1 VEYSEIEAKYNGDSR
16 PTLMGALAV
25 NLFSAR
31 RLATAGGK
39 SLRIAKISSMDYI
52 VRCAQR
58 GALPMTLDILV
69 RNVALWG
76 NEGLC
81 DLGIANGR
89 FVSVNPS
96 GESSVAVMTID
107 AEGRMAVP
115 GFVEPHIHL
124 DKALISERAPVN
136 RSGTLN
142 EAIEILWE
150 LKRNYVVDEIAG
162 RASRVLTQALDH
174 GISKL
179 RTHVD
184 VDPIGG
190 TRPAEGLIRARDRFR
205 DLIDIQIVAFPQE
218 GIVKSPGTE
227 ALMRKVMELG
237 VDVVGGMPFNEASPA
252 DSRRHIEIVFDI
264 ARQFDADIDMHV
276 DETDD
281 PSARTL
287 EVLADLTIANGWQ
300 GRVTA
305 GHTCA
310 LAGYPRNYAD
320 HVISRLRQA
329 DVNMIANPGTNL
341 MLQGRLDDYPKRR
354 GVTQVKELLAA
365 GVNVACGQDCVHDTF
380 YPFGQNDPLEIAF
393 LLCHASHMS
402 QPAEILTVMDMVTRN
417 GAKALRVP
425 DFGVAVG
432 SVADLVVLDACDA
445 RAAFATRLP
454 RRWVIRKGKLIAQTS
469 VETQR
474 YFDIPAA
481 PAT

>member
-1 VEYSEIEAKYNGDSR
+1 
-16 PTLMGALAV
+16 M
-25 NLFSAR
+25 
-31 RLATAGGK
+31 
-39 SLRIAKISSMDYI
+39 
-52 VRCAQR
+52 
-58 GALPMTLDILV
+58 LDILV
-69 RNVALWG
+69 KNVALWG
-76 NEGLC
+76 SEGLC
-81 DLGIANGR
+81 DLGIADGR
-89 FVSVNPS
+89 FVSLNA
-96 GESSVAVMTID
+96 GGISSAAALTLD

-136 RSGTLN
+136 RSGTLT

-150 LKRNYVVDEIAG
+150 LKRNYSVEEIAE
-162 RASRVLTQALDH
+162 RASRVLAQALEN
-174 GISKL
+174 GISRL

-190 TRPAEGLIRARDRFR
+190 TRPAEGVIRARERFG

-227 ALMRKVMELG
+227 ALMREVMKLG
-237 VDVVGGMPFNEASPA
+237 VDVVGGMPFNEASPQ

-281 PSARTL
+281 PAARTL
-287 EVLADLTIANGWQ
+287 EVLAELTIANGWQ
-300 GRVTA
+300 CRVTA

-310 LAGYPRNYAD
+310 LAGYPRDYAD
-320 HVISRLRQA
+320 HVIGRLHEA
-329 DVNMIANPGTNL
+329 NVNMIANPATNL

-402 QPAEILTVMDMVTRN
+402 QPAEILTVMDMVTSN
-417 GAKALRVP
+417 GAKALRLP
-425 DFGVAVG
+425 DFRVAVG
-432 SVADLVVLDACDA
+432 GVADLVVLDARDA
-445 RAAFATRLP
+445 RGAFATRRP
-454 RRWVIRKGKLIAQTS
+454 RRWVIRKGKLIA
-469 VETQR
+469 ETQFETRR
-474 YFDIPAA
+474 YFDVPAA
-481 PAT
+481 AT

>member
-1 VEYSEIEAKYNGDSR
+1 
-16 PTLMGALAV
+16 
-25 NLFSAR
+25 
-31 RLATAGGK
+31 
-39 SLRIAKISSMDYI
+39 
-52 VRCAQR
+52 
-58 GALPMTLDILV
+58 MTLDILV
-69 RNVALWG
+69 KNVALSG
-76 NEGLC
+76 SEGLC
-81 DLGIANGR
+81 DLGIAGGR
-89 FVSVNPS
+89 FVSVDV
-96 GESSVAVMTID
+96 GAASSNAMLTLD

-136 RSGTLN
+136 ISGTLT
-142 EAIEILWE
+142 EAIEILWNI
-150 LKRNYVVDEIAG
+150 KRNYTVEEIAD
-162 RASRVLTQALDH
+162 RASRVLERALEN
-174 GISKL
+174 GVSQL

-227 ALMRKVMELG
+227 ALMRDVMKAG

-252 DSRRHIEIVFDI
+252 DSRRHIEVAFDI
-264 ARQFDADIDMHV
+264 AKEFDADIDMHV

-281 PSARTL
+281 PMARTL
-287 EVLADLTIANGWQ
+287 EVLAELTIKNGWQ

-310 LAGYPRNYAD
+310 LAGYPRDYAD
-320 HVISRLRQA
+320 HVIARLRQA
-329 DVNMIANPGTNL
+329 GVNMIANPATNL

-393 LLCHASHMS
+393 LLCHASQMS
-402 QPAEILTVMDMVTRN
+402 QPAEILTVMDMVTGN

-425 DFGVAVG
+425 DFQVAIG
-432 SVADLVVLDACDA
+432 AVADLVVLDARDA
-445 RAAFATRLP
+445 REAFATRAP
-454 RRWVIRKGKLIAQTS
+454 RRWVIRKGKLIA
-469 VETQR
+469 EGRLERRR
-474 YFDIPAA
+474 YFAMPERVVK
-481 PAT
+481 

>member
-1 VEYSEIEAKYNGDSR
+1 
-16 PTLMGALAV
+16 
-25 NLFSAR
+25 
-31 RLATAGGK
+31 
-39 SLRIAKISSMDYI
+39 
-52 VRCAQR
+52 
-58 GALPMTLDILV
+58 MTLDIHV
-69 RNVALWG
+69 KNVALWG
-76 NEGLC
+76 TEGLC

-89 FVSVNPS
+89 FVSVNQ
-96 GESSVAVMTID
+96 GVASSAPILTLD

-136 RSGTLN
+136 RSGTLK
-142 EAIEILWE
+142 EAIEILWK
-150 LKRNYVVDEIAG
+150 LKRNYTVDEIAD
-162 RASRVLTQALDH
+162 RASRVLAQALEN
-174 GISKL
+174 GVSKL

-190 TRPAEGLIRARDRFR
+190 TRPAEGLIRVRDRFR

-227 ALMRKVMELG
+227 ALMREVMKFG
-237 VDVVGGMPFNEASPA
+237 VDVVGGMPFNEASPE

-264 ARQFDADIDMHV
+264 ARQFDADVDMHV

-281 PSARTL
+281 PAARTL
-287 EVLADLTIANGWQ
+287 EVLAELTIANGWQ

-310 LAGYPRNYAD
+310 LASYPRNYAD
-320 HVISRLRQA
+320 HVIDRLRQA
-329 DVNMIANPGTNL
+329 NVSMIANPATNL

-402 QPAEILTVMDMVTRN
+402 QPAEILTVMDMVTN
-417 GAKALRVP
+417 NAAKALRVP
-425 DFGVAVG
+425 DFRVAVG
-432 SVADLVVLDACDA
+432 AVADLVVLEARDA
-445 RAAFATRLP
+445 RRAFATRLP
-454 RRWVIRKGKLIAQTS
+454 RRWVIRKGKLIAQTR
-469 VETQR
+469 VETHR
-474 YFDIPAA
+474 NFDLSAA
-481 PAT
+481 PVR

>member
-1 VEYSEIEAKYNGDSR
+1 MQCKLRRYNSGNFTNTVLSKR
-16 PTLMGALAV
+16 
-25 NLFSAR
+25 
-31 RLATAGGK
+31 TAM
-39 SLRIAKISSMDYI
+39 A
-52 VRCAQR
+52 
-58 GALPMTLDILV
+58 LDILIK
-69 RNVALWG
+69 NVAVW
-76 NEGLC
+76 NSDGLR
-81 DLGIANGR
+81 DLAIAGGR
-89 FVSVNPS
+89 FV
-96 GESSVAVMTID
+96 AVPQNATEISALVLD
-107 AEGRMAVP
+107 AGGRIAVP

-124 DKALISERAPVN
+124 DKALISERAPFNV
-136 RSGTLN
+136 SGTLT

-150 LKRNYVVDEIAG
+150 IKRNYTVEEIAE
-162 RASRVLTQALDH
+162 RASRVRARAIDN
-174 GISKL
+174 GVSRL
-179 RTHVD
+179 RSHVD

-190 TRPAEGLIRARDRFR
+190 TRPAEGVIRARERFG

-227 ALMRKVMELG
+227 ALMREVMKLG
-237 VDVVGGMPFNEASPA
+237 VDVVGGMPFNEASPQ

-287 EVLADLTIANGWQ
+287 EVLAELTIVNGWQ

-310 LAGYPRNYAD
+310 LASYPRDYAD
-320 HVISRLRQA
+320 HVIAQLKKA
-329 DVNMIANPGTNL
+329 GINMIANPATNL

-393 LLCHASHMS
+393 LLCHASQMS
-402 QPAEILTVMDMVTRN
+402 QPAEILAAMDMVTGN

-425 DFGVAVG
+425 DFRVAVG
-432 SVADLVVLDACDA
+432 SVADLVVLDARNA
-445 RAAFATRLP
+445 REAFATRAP
-454 RRWVIRKGKLIAQTS
+454 RRWVIRKGRLIA
-469 VETQR
+469 EGR
-474 YFDIPAA
+474 GGM
-481 PAT
+481 

>member
-1 VEYSEIEAKYNGDSR
+1 
-16 PTLMGALAV
+16 MGV
-25 NLFSAR
+25 V
-31 RLATAGGK
+31 RL
-39 SLRIAKISSMDYI
+39 
-52 VRCAQR
+52 V
-58 GALPMTLDILV
+58 LDILV

-76 NEGLC
+76 AKDLSDVGIEG
-81 DLGIANGR
+81 GR
-89 FVSVNPS
+89 FVRIERSPATLTA
-96 GESSVAVMTID
+96 AVTLD
-107 AEGRMAVP
+107 AGGRMAVP

-136 RSGTLN
+136 VSGTLT

-150 LKRNYVVDEIAG
+150 IKRNYTVDEIAD
-162 RASRVLTQALDH
+162 RASRVLERAVEN
-174 GISKL
+174 GISRL
-179 RTHVD
+179 RSHVD

-190 TRPAEGLIRARDRFR
+190 SRPAEGLIRARDRFR

-227 ALMRKVMELG
+227 ALMRQVMKSG

-287 EVLADLTIANGWQ
+287 EVVAELTIANGWQ

-310 LAGYPRNYAD
+310 LASYPRDYAD
-320 HVISRLRQA
+320 HVIGRLREA
-329 DVNMIANPGTNL
+329 NIHMIANPATNL

-393 LLCHASHMS
+393 LLCHASQMS
-402 QPAEILTVMDMVTRN
+402 QPAEIRTAMNMVTSH
-417 GAKALRVP
+417 GARALRIA
-425 DFGVAVG
+425 DFAVTVG
-432 SVADLVVLDACDA
+432 SVADLVVLEARDA
-445 RAAFATRLP
+445 REAFTTRLP
-454 RRWVIRKGKLIAQTS
+454 RRWVIRKGRLIAES
-469 VETQR
+469 KLEIRR
-474 YFDIPAA
+474 YFDIPAV
-481 PAT
+481 PAR

>member
-1 VEYSEIEAKYNGDSR
+1 MA
-16 PTLMGALAV
+16 
-25 NLFSAR
+25 
-31 RLATAGGK
+31 
-39 SLRIAKISSMDYI
+39 
-52 VRCAQR
+52 
-58 GALPMTLDILV
+58 LDILV
-69 RNVALWG
+69 KNVALWG
-76 NEGLC
+76 TEGLR

-89 FVSVNPS
+89 FVSV
-96 GESSVAVMTID
+96 GQGDASSVSVLTLD

-136 RSGTLN
+136 RSGTLT

-150 LKRNYVVDEIAG
+150 LKRNYTVDEIAD
-162 RASRVLTQALDH
+162 RASRVLAQALEN
-174 GISKL
+174 GVSKL

-190 TRPAEGLIRARDRFR
+190 TRPAEGVIRARARFR

-227 ALMRKVMELG
+227 ALMREVMKSG
-237 VDVVGGMPFNEASPA
+237 VDVVGGMPFNEASPE
-252 DSRRHIEIVFDI
+252 DSRLHIEIVFDI

-281 PSARTL
+281 PMARTL
-287 EVLADLTIANGWQ
+287 EVLAELTIANGWQ

-310 LAGYPRNYAD
+310 LASYPRAYAD
-320 HVISRLRQA
+320 HVIGRLRQA
-329 DVNMIANPGTNL
+329 NINMIANPATNL

-354 GVTQVKELLAA
+354 GVTQVKELLSA
-365 GVNVACGQDCVHDTF
+365 GVNVVCGQDCVHDTF

-402 QPAEILTVMDMVTRN
+402 RPAEILTVMDMVTGN
-417 GAKALRVP
+417 GAKALRVGE
-425 DFGVAVG
+425 FRVAVG
-432 SVADLVVLDACDA
+432 AVADLVVLDARDA
-445 RAAFATRLP
+445 RGAFATRLP
-454 RRWVIRKGKLIAQTS
+454 RRWVIRKGKLIAETR

-474 YFDIPAA
+474 YFELPAA
-481 PAT
+481 PVT